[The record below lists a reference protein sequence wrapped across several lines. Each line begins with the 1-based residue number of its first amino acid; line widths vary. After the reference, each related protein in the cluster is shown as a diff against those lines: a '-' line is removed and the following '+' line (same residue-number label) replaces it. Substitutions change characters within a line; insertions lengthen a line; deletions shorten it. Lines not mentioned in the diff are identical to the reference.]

1 MCYNTTFGV
10 TLNSRKEANTINYA
24 IIRNE
29 KYKRSNLKGIYRHNE
44 RKNIN
49 YSNKNIDSEKTHLNY
64 HIKQPSF
71 SYEKEFERANSEYNL
86 KGQIKEVSNIVCEY
100 IITSSKDFF
109 DNIGQAETK
118 RYFETAHK
126 FVSSYKNLG
135 EQYILSSV
143 VHLDEETPHMHL
155 VFIPVVHTKDKKGHD
170 IDKIACSEFWKAK
183 DSYRQLQNAFFDY
196 MTSNGF
202 DLNRGVTS
210 DREHIPVSTFKEV
223 TGYNDIINTSITKA
237 TPIEVQ
243 DIKEISKLSLNR
255 DKLINDNIISKL
267 KTENE
272 KLIDKNK
279 YLYNNMKNLTNAVQF
294 AEKLEIANKEL
305 YKENKILR
313 KEFKR
318 LKSENSSLSELV
330 HSLQEKVSNLITWIA
345 KKLSC
350 SETNITEEFEK
361 RNRPAMK
368 RPKDEMEL

>member
-1 MCYNTTFGV
+1 M
-10 TLNSRKEANTINYA
+10 NYA

-29 KYKRSNLKGIYRHNE
+29 KYKRGNLKGIYRHNE
-44 RKNIN
+44 RKNTN
-49 YSNKNIDSEKTHLNY
+49 YSNKNIDSERTHLNY
-64 HIKQPSF
+64 HIKRPSF
-71 SYEKEFERANSEYNL
+71 SYEKEFERVKSEYNL

-109 DNIGQAETK
+109 DDIGETETK

-155 VFIPVVHTKDKKGHD
+155 VFIPVVRTKDKNGHD

-183 DSYRQLQNAFFDY
+183 DSYRQLQNAFFEY

-210 DREHIPVSTFKEV
+210 DRKHIAVSTFKEV
-223 TGYNDIINTSITKA
+223 TGYNNIINTSITKA

-243 DIKEISKLSLNR
+243 DIKELPKIAFNR

-267 KTENE
+267 KAENE

-279 YLYNNMKNLTNAVQF
+279 YLYNNMKNLTEAVQY
-294 AEKLEIANKEL
+294 AEKLEITNKAL
-305 YKENKILR
+305 YKENKVFR
-313 KEFKR
+313 KECRR
-318 LKSENSSLSELV
+318 LKSENTILANLV
-330 HSLQEKVSNLITWIA
+330 QSLQEKVSNLITWFA

-350 SETNITEEFEK
+350 SESEVNQEFEK
-361 RNRPAMK
+361 RNYTSKMQHVQ
-368 RPKDEMEL
+368 ELEL